1 MIINHKKIM
10 TDVLQGKA
18 AEFLPFAPR
27 LDIWHRSNKLSGT
40 LPAEYKNAT
49 LFDVLDDLEI
59 GYNTMIPDYVDV
71 ESEEET
77 FDRGL
82 DFIHTRTSSVYK
94 MRVHNVKRT
103 VEYQGNKMLTTYETP
118 YGTLST
124 ATVHDEPML
133 KQGITIPAHTKKLV
147 QSVDDFKAAAYIYE
161 NIEVI
166 PAYDTYNAFLER
178 VGNRGIA
185 TTICNQRESPMRVIQ
200 MQLMDF
206 EPFTLTL
213 FDSPD
218 KMAELCKPIEKFL
231 SQCIEVCANS
241 PAQLVTCGAHFD
253 SMITYPPFFEEYML
267 PYLQRYSKIL
277 HSTGKL
283 MACHT
288 DSDNGGLFDLY
299 AQSGMDVA
307 DSICISPITKQSYQ
321 EIRQASKGKYVIY
334 GVIPSTS
341 TLKNTLSDLEFD
353 RYINKLMQ
361 EIDDDGAK
369 GIILAVADTT
379 PPAAELSRIRTIAK
393 LSKQI
398 KPRD

>member
-1 MIINHKKIM
+1 MINHKKIM
-10 TDVLQGKA
+10 TDVLQGRA

-40 LPAEYKNAT
+40 LPKEYRNAT
-49 LFDVLDDLEI
+49 LFDVLDDLEV

-77 FDRGL
+77 YDRGL
-82 DFIHTRTSSVYK
+82 DFIHTRTSSVFK
-94 MRVHNVKRT
+94 TRIHNVKRT
-103 VEYQGNKMLTTYETP
+103 VEYQGNKMIAHYETP

-133 KQGITIPAHTKKLV
+133 KQGITIPAHTKKLI
-147 QSVDDFKAAAYIYE
+147 QSTDDFKAAGYIYE
-161 NIEVI
+161 NMEVI

-178 VGNRGIA
+178 MGNRGIA
-185 TTICNQRESPMRVIQ
+185 TTVANQRESPMRVIQ

-206 EPFTLTL
+206 EAFTLTL
-213 FDSPD
+213 FDDPD
-218 KMAELCKPIEKFL
+218 AMAELCKPIEKFL
-231 SQCIEVCANS
+231 ARCVEVCANS
-241 PAQLVTCGAHFD
+241 PAYLITCGAHFD
-253 SMITYPPFFEEYML
+253 SMMTYPPFFKEHMM
-267 PYLQRYSKIL
+267 PYLQRYSEFL
-277 HSTGKL
+277 HSKGKL

-288 DSDNGGLFDLY
+288 DSENAGLLELY
-299 AQSGMDVA
+299 GQSGMDVA
-307 DSICISPITKQSYQ
+307 DSICTAPITKQTYK
-321 EIRQASKGKYVIY
+321 EIRQVSKGKYMLY
-334 GVIPSTS
+334 GVIPSTA
-341 TLKNTLSDLEFD
+341 TLKNTLSDLEFE
-353 RYINKLMQ
+353 RYINQILQ

-379 PPAAELSRIRTIAK
+379 PPGAELDRIRTIAR